1 MTILKSETK
10 QIIDRLKVQYKD
22 DCEALEE
29 INRRISDIE
38 YVEKKEAQGNYKG
51 QSSLGI
57 AMSLEGHL
65 ITWY

>member
-1 MTILKSETK
+1 MKSETK
-10 QIIDRLKVQYKD
+10 KIIDKLKVQYKD

-38 YVEKKEAQGNYKG
+38 YGEKKEAQGNYKG

-57 AMSLEGHL
+57 AMSLEGYL